1 MSLSVFQVKNQCLKL
16 VTLSTSTFTYYDLL
30 VYIVAIGKPYI
41 LEMYGERSSK
51 VSQSSECD
59 VSI

>member
-1 MSLSVFQVKNQCLKL
+1 MSLSVLQVKNQCWKL
-16 VTLSTSTFTYYDLL
+16 VTLSTSTFTYNDLL

-41 LEMYGERSSK
+41 LEMYGVRSSK